1 MSETPF
7 PALVLASADLSV
19 GWLLYAYLGPVGYP
33 LLAVGLL
40 VLLVAALRALR
51 DGAGMAVG
59 GGSRRPDRS

>member
-7 PALVLASADLSV
+7 PALVLASADLGV
-19 GWLLYAYLGPVGYP
+19 GWLLYAHLGPVGYP

-51 DGAGMAVG
+51 DGAVVALG
-59 GGSRRPDRS
+59 GQRPDRS